1 MSRAAPPPLL
11 HYPLKPLGARPP
23 TPLLRSRL
31 GVDDAGAVLPVFMW
45 ACAMM
50 RSLASQPRQPSRSKT
65 IIFLQQL
72 VLCRGFKRQRNG
84 VLWAV
89 FNAVGKAVGKAVVK

>member
-23 TPLLRSRL
+23 PPLLRSRL
-31 GVDDAGAVLPVFMW
+31 GVDDAGAVLPVFMGVCDD
-45 ACAMM
+45 AELGV
-50 RSLASQPRQPSRSKT
+50 STPSAVRSKLL
-65 IIFLQQL
+65 FSSSSWF
-72 VLCRGFKRQRNG
+72 LCRGFKRQRNG